1 MFFMSSV
8 DKIKKLLSK
17 LEFKSKIYL
26 YLLNKKVFFKYIEAS
41 SLFMKKKVVIFI
53 SGKGSNALNIVNY
66 FSESADI
73 SISHV
78 YSNNKNS
85 PFLKHKLNS
94 KINTQIFQN
103 NDLKTKVFE
112 ELKLIKPDLIVLA
125 GFLKKIP
132 LPYIEYFE
140 NRIVNIHPSLLP
152 SYGGKGMF
160 GSIIHD
166 KVIENNEKE
175 TGITIHY
182 VAEQYDSGQIIFQK
196 KISLTDFDTAITI
209 EEKIH
214 KLEYEYYP
222 KIIESIL
229 YNK

>member
-1 MFFMSSV
+1 MKKIVVLISGNGSNLQAIIDHCESGNINGEITCV
-8 DKIKKLLSK
+8 VSNKDDAYGIQRAEASNIKTEIINEDKFESRKDFNEELFNL
-17 LEFKSKIYL
+17 
-26 YLLNKKVFFKYIEAS
+26 LLN
-41 SLFMKKKVVIFI
+41 L
-53 SGKGSNALNIVNY
+53 NA
-66 FSESADI
+66 
-73 SISHV
+73 
-78 YSNNKNS
+78 
-85 PFLKHKLNS
+85 
-94 KINTQIFQN
+94 
-103 NDLKTKVFE
+103 
-112 ELKLIKPDLIVLA
+112 DLIVLA
-125 GFLKKIP
+125 GFMKI
-132 LPYIEYFE
+132 LNEKTANYFFGK
-140 NRIVNIHPSLLP
+140 IINIHPSLLP

-182 VAEQYDSGQIIFQK
+182 VSEQYDSGQIIFQK